1 MIDFEEIKSK
11 LAERGSSKEDFEEKV
26 DILNRMAYDI
36 RTENPEKSLSIAQV
50 ALDTSEKINYAN
62 GRANALFNRAFANRK
77 LMNYEE
83 ALKGYKEAATAFGEI
98 GDKLGQGR
106 SVRAC
111 GKTLKWMFR
120 HRESI
125 EHLSRSLELF
135 EELDETYFQAEALS
149 EMADSYH
156 VLNELAAALEQYLK
170 ALELYTKADDKA
182 RLSAMYNRV
191 AVINMQLGET
201 QEALE
206 YYKKSLELKR
216 QLGDRINEA
225 LTLNNIGLI
234 CENNEG
240 YDQALKYFN
249 QALVIND
256 EIGEKINGAICKINI
271 ADVLI
276 KQEKLDEAEKVLNE
290 AKEILEPSREKNYKA
305 HLYLS
310 YAKLYTQKKEYY
322 DAIHLVNDAIAIANE
337 IEAKDLILDSYMC
350 YSECH
355 SGLLDFEKAHEYFK
369 KYYDLKNEI
378 FNKEMYEKIK
388 NLQYKYERETA
399 LKEAETQKKRGQELE
414 KALKQVEELNENLQK
429 MNEEK
434 NTFMALVAHDLK
446 NPLNA
451 VLGYAQ
457 LVRANPQQFSETEY
471 KEMFNDIEVSA
482 RIMTELITNY
492 LEFTTI
498 EAGKVELDMREIDIS
513 KIARYVTDSFA
524 SRADSKKIILEYN
537 SNPPEINI
545 NADKNALMQ
554 ILDNLVSNAV
564 KFSNPGKRVIL
575 SLSANDSTA
584 RCVVTDE
591 GPGIS
596 PEDMQKLFKK
606 FSRLSARPTAGESST
621 GLGLSI
627 AKKLTEDMNGNI
639 WCESEEGKGTSFL
652 LEFQLSK

>member
-1 MIDFEEIKSK
+1 MIKN
-11 LAERGSSKEDFEEKV
+11 V
-26 DILNRMAYDI
+26 
-36 RTENPEKSLSIAQV
+36 
-50 ALDTSEKINYAN
+50 
-62 GRANALFNRAFANRK
+62 RAF
-77 LMNYEE
+77 
-83 ALKGYKEAATAFGEI
+83 F
-98 GDKLGQGR
+98 
-106 SVRAC
+106 
-111 GKTLKWMFR
+111 
-120 HRESI
+120 
-125 EHLSRSLELF
+125 
-135 EELDETYFQAEALS
+135 
-149 EMADSYH
+149 
-156 VLNELAAALEQYLK
+156 
-170 ALELYTKADDKA
+170 
-182 RLSAMYNRV
+182 
-191 AVINMQLGET
+191 AVIGCLSVGVVM
-201 QEALE
+201 
-206 YYKKSLELKR
+206 
-216 QLGDRINEA
+216 
-225 LTLNNIGLI
+225 
-234 CENNEG
+234 
-240 YDQALKYFN
+240 
-249 QALVIND
+249 LVAPD
-256 EIGEKINGAICKINI
+256 
-271 ADVLI
+271 
-276 KQEKLDEAEKVLNE
+276 
-290 AKEILEPSREKNYKA
+290 
-305 HLYLS
+305 
-310 YAKLYTQKKEYY
+310 
-322 DAIHLVNDAIAIANE
+322 
-337 IEAKDLILDSYMC
+337 
-350 YSECH
+350 
-355 SGLLDFEKAHEYFK
+355 
-369 KYYDLKNEI
+369 DLKNEI

-596 PEDMQKLFKK
+596 PEDMQKLFRK